1 MFLRYNEGWLWSSRS
16 ITQHT
21 EHRRLVPGFHVG
33 ALLVVFGLGLRVV
46 PLSVGFG
53 LGVIVGIGFLST
65 GACVGRS
72 EARRGLASA
81 LDTLTFGRSGAL
93 LEAEGAVRFT
103 VDLTRARLGLSSKG
117 ALSLTSGLLALALVR
132 QPCMSRAK
140 PCLTLI
146 KLGEQGAILIHT
158 GLALLNECCD
168 VALHV
173 AVGQAPELLGGPIR
187 HGPRHS
193 VPSEG

>member
-21 EHRRLVPGFHVG
+21 AHRCLVPGFHVG
-33 ALLVVFGLGLRVV
+33 TLLVVFGLGLRVV

-53 LGVIVGIGFLST
+53 FGVIVGIGFLSA
-65 GACVGRS
+65 GVCVGRS
-72 EARRGLASA
+72 EARRGLAPA
-81 LDTLTFGRSGAL
+81 LATLTFGRAGAL
-93 LEAEGAVRFT
+93 LETEGALRFT
-103 VDLTRARLGLSSKG
+103 VDLTRARLGLASKG
-117 ALSLTSGLLALALVR
+117 TLSLTSGLLALVLVR
-132 QPCMSRAK
+132 QPCMPRAR

-146 KLGEQGAILIHT
+146 KLGEQGDILIHT
-158 GLALLNECCD
+158 GLTLLNECCD

-173 AVGQAPELLGGPIR
+173 AVGQAPERLGGPIR

-193 VPSEG
+193 VPSAG